1 MELKTMALQGEAQL
15 LRIYIGEHDIHN
27 HKPLYEVIV
36 EMAKEAG
43 LAGASV
49 FKGVLSYGASN
60 RIHTAKIFE
69 LSQDLPMVIEIV
81 DKTEAIYAF
90 LHKLDE
96 LLESAGCGGLV
107 TIETLKILKYAP
119 KSGEKK

>member
-1 MELKTMALQGEAQL
+1 MALKGEAQL
-15 LRIYIGEHDIHN
+15 LRIYIGEQDQQD

-36 EMAKEAG
+36 HMAKDAG

-69 LSQDLPMVIEIV
+69 LSQDMPMVIEIV
-81 DKTEAIYAF
+81 DKKEAIYAF

-96 LLESAGCGGLV
+96 LLETNGCGGLV
-107 TIETLKILKYAP
+107 TIETVKILKYAP
-119 KSGEKK
+119 KNLEKK

>member
-1 MELKTMALQGEAQL
+1 MALKGDAQL
-15 LRIYIGEHDIHN
+15 LRIYIGEQDQHN
-27 HKPLYEVIV
+27 HKPLYELIV
-36 EMAKEAG
+36 EMAKDAG

-69 LSQDLPMVIEIV
+69 LSQDMPMVVEIV
-81 DKTEAIYAF
+81 DKKEAVYAF

-96 LLESAGCGGLV
+96 LLETAGCGGLV
-107 TIETLKILKYAP
+107 TIEDVKILKYAP
-119 KSGEKK
+119 KSEEKK